1 MNGVSN
7 LLQRAPVHKDGFLAF
22 CRELSEFVLLHP
34 AAYFLERVHGQAS
47 GDLLVV
53 ADWASVELTQA
64 DLINAS
70 ALGVGADQVA
80 PHLHLTLA
88 RVHILLDRVKEGPS
102 MVLWH
107 LEGSFDHFNKI
118 D

>member
-1 MNGVSN
+1 MNGVSD

-22 CRELSEFVLLHP
+22 CRELSELVLLHP
-34 AAYFLERVHGQAS
+34 GANFLERIHGQS
-47 GDLLVV
+47 PGDLLVV
-53 ADWASVELTQA
+53 ADWARVELTQA

-107 LEGSFDHFNKI
+107 LEGGFNHFN
-118 D
+118 

>member
-7 LLQRAPVHKDGFLAF
+7 PLQRAPVHKDGFLAF
-22 CRELSEFVLLHP
+22 CRELSELVLLHP
-34 AAYFLERVHGQAS
+34 GANFLERIHGQSS

-53 ADWASVELTQA
+53 ADWARVELTQA

-107 LEGSFDHFNKI
+107 LEGGFNHFN
-118 D
+118 